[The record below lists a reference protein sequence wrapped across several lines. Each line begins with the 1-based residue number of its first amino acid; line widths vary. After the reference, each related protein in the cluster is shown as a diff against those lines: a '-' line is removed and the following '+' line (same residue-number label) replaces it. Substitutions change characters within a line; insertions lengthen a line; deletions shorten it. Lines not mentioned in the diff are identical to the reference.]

1 MGPQISD
8 GVNQEKHN
16 IASYLRTLRLFSRDA
31 RLCLISQ
38 AWLGFCHFGVYAVLL
53 NLYLLRLGYDLKF
66 VSLVNAVGQ
75 LSFVVSS
82 LSSGLI
88 GRRWGNRRMMIL
100 GAGLSLAGYGLFPL
114 IRFNQVPLQSIWLL
128 MSYTLAWS
136 GIAVIIVNMVPYL
149 MDVTGLEERNYVFAM
164 VGVLLALSGFVGS
177 LVAGILPILFARTLG
192 LTLDQPA
199 PYRFPLLLGAIATIP
214 GLLALFLTR
223 DVDAERRREVKLTG
237 GPDTADPL
245 PFELITI
252 MMLVILLVRTGDGA
266 ARTFFN
272 VYLDAALHV
281 STTLIAT
288 LSAVVQLLAVPA
300 ALLAPLLIARLGLGR
315 AIVLGGLG
323 IALSL
328 LPLAL
333 VPRWEA
339 VGLGLAG
346 VIVLASITVPAFTIF
361 HQEIMP
367 LRWRTTMSG
376 SATLA
381 RGLGWSSIAL
391 SGGYIITHLGYR
403 SFFLTGAGLVAAGSL
418 LFWAYFRVPRGESAQ
433 VTGSDTL
440 ARN

>member
-1 MGPQISD
+1 VGPEISD
-8 GVNQEKHN
+8 GVIQEKHN
-16 IASYLRTLRLFSRDA
+16 IASYLRTLQLFSRDA

-82 LSSGLI
+82 LSSGLV

-100 GAGLSLAGYGLFPL
+100 GAGLSLVGYGLLPL
-114 IRFNQVPLQSIWLL
+114 IRFNQLPLQSFWLL
-128 MSYTLAWS
+128 ASYTLAWS
-136 GIAVIIVNMVPYL
+136 GIAVLIVNTIPYL
-149 MDVTGLEERNYVFAM
+149 MDVTNLEERNYVFAM
-164 VGVLLALSGFVGS
+164 VGVLLALSGFVGN
-177 LVAGILPILFARTLG
+177 LIAGLLPILFARTLG

-199 PYRFPLLLGAIATIP
+199 PYRFPLLLGAIAVIP
-214 GLLALFLTR
+214 CLLALSLTR
-223 DVDAERRREVKLTG
+223 DIGAERQQEAEITRG
-237 GPDTADPL
+237 TAAPL
-245 PFELITI
+245 PLELII
-252 MMLVILLVRTGDGA
+252 VMMLVILLVRTGDGA

-272 VYLDAALHV
+272 VYLDAALHA
-281 STTLIAT
+281 STALIAMM
-288 LSAVVQLLAVPA
+288 SAVVQLLAVPA

-315 AIVLGGLG
+315 AIVLGSLG

-339 VGLGLAG
+339 VGLGTAG
-346 VIVLASITVPAFTIF
+346 VIVLTSITVPAFTVL
-361 HQEIMP
+361 HQEMMP
-367 LRWRTTMSG
+367 LRWRTTMSS

-391 SGGYIITHLGYR
+391 IGGFIITNLGYR

-418 LFWAYFRVPRGESAQ
+418 LFWAYFRVPRGPSAS
-433 VTGSDTL
+433 VSDMNKV
-440 ARN
+440 AHN

>member
-1 MGPQISD
+1 
-8 GVNQEKHN
+8 
-16 IASYLRTLRLFSRDA
+16 
-31 RLCLISQ
+31 
-38 AWLGFCHFGVYAVLL
+38 VLL

-82 LSSGLI
+82 LSSGLV

-100 GAGLSLAGYGLFPL
+100 GAGLSLVGYGLLPL
-114 IRFNQVPLQSIWLL
+114 LRFNQVPLQSIWLL
-128 MSYTLAWS
+128 ASYALAWS
-136 GIAVIIVNMVPYL
+136 GIAVIIVNMTPYL
-149 MDVTGLEERNYVFAM
+149 MDVTNLEERNYVFAM
-164 VGVLLALSGFVGS
+164 VGVLLALSGFVGN
-177 LVAGILPILFARTLG
+177 LVAGVLPILFVRTLG

-199 PYRFPLLLGAIATIP
+199 PYRFPLLLGAIAVIP
-214 GLLALFLTR
+214 CLLTLSLTR
-223 DVDAERRREVKLTG
+223 DIGAETQREAEVTG
-237 GPDTADPL
+237 GRDTADPL
-245 PFELITI
+245 PFELII
-252 MMLVILLVRTGDGA
+252 VMMLVILLVRTGDGA

-272 VYLDAALHV
+272 VYLDTALHV
-281 STTLIAT
+281 STTLIAMI
-288 LSAVVQLLAVPA
+288 SAVAQLLAVPA

-315 AIVLGGLG
+315 AIVLGSLG

-346 VIVLASITVPAFTIF
+346 VIVLTSIMAPAFTVF

-391 SGGYIITHLGYR
+391 IGGYIITNLGYR

-418 LFWAYFRVPRGESAQ
+418 FSGPTFACRAGNRF
-433 VTGSDTL
+433 TFL
-440 ARN
+440 AWTQ